1 MNLVGGD
8 ARAEWRAHW
17 PVVLAAC
24 SGVAI
29 STINTYSLGVF
40 MQPLQHEFGWGRAGI
55 ASGQL
60 IAGVTTVVLAPLMGG
75 MVDRFGPR
83 RIGIPGVALLCGL
96 TALLSTAGPTLWS
109 WQSLWLMLA
118 LINVAILP
126 NVWTAAVSSLF
137 TAGRGLALAVTL
149 CGSGLGSMITPV
161 LAVHLVNA
169 LGWRHAYIG
178 LAAIWGLMV
187 IPFLIVCFRGRSDRT
202 GFQPATKHSAPQHMH
217 LAAAAAVLVNTT
229 FLRLAVAALLIAS
242 VVVPLGVTL
251 VPILSSRGIV
261 REQAASIASL
271 MGVTAIIGRLTIGYL
286 LDRIN
291 ARLVAAVA
299 VSIPIASCL
308 LLIAFPGST
317 IAATAAV
324 LTTGLALG
332 AELDIV
338 AYLASRYF
346 SMARFG
352 LVFGTLAGLITL
364 GAGGLGPL
372 ALNSV
377 FDHLHSYV
385 PALWIAMPM
394 CLVSSL
400 MFLTMGAY
408 PADPI
413 R

>member
-1 MNLVGGD
+1 M
-8 ARAEWRAHW
+8 
-17 PVVLAAC
+17 
-24 SGVAI
+24 
-29 STINTYSLGVF
+29 
-40 MQPLQHEFGWGRAGI
+40 
-55 ASGQL
+55 
-60 IAGVTTVVLAPLMGG
+60 
-75 MVDRFGPR
+75 
-83 RIGIPGVALLCGL
+83 
-96 TALLSTAGPTLWS
+96 
-109 WQSLWLMLA
+109 
-118 LINVAILP
+118 
-126 NVWTAAVSSLF
+126 
-137 TAGRGLALAVTL
+137 
-149 CGSGLGSMITPV
+149 
-161 LAVHLVNA
+161 
-169 LGWRHAYIG
+169 
-178 LAAIWGLMV
+178 
-187 IPFLIVCFRGRSDRT
+187 
-202 GFQPATKHSAPQHMH
+202 
-217 LAAAAAVLVNTT
+217 
-229 FLRLAVAALLIAS
+229 
-242 VVVPLGVTL
+242 
-251 VPILSSRGIV
+251 
-261 REQAASIASL
+261 
-271 MGVTAIIGRLTIGYL
+271 
-286 LDRIN
+286 
-291 ARLVAAVA
+291 
-299 VSIPIASCL
+299 SIPIASCL